1 MKNKEGGK
9 MDKISLMIIIDK
21 LTNLSDLGY
30 NETIDSVE
38 MSFRLDSIIDELTSY
53 VEYCD

>member
-1 MKNKEGGK
+1 